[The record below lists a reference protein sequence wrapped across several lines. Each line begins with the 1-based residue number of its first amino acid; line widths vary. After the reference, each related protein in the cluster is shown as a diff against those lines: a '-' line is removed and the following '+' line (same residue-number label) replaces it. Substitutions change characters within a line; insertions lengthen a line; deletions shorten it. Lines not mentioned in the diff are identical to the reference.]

1 MYRMKPAGAA
11 LDYPIT
17 WEMAEG
23 DSIATSTWTAEAIGL
38 PCAGDLE
45 VKSGSQIIEGD
56 TTACLLTGGVPGR
69 RYRVTNTVTLASGR
83 VDERSQLFRIGEVEV
98 QA

>member
-1 MYRMKPAGAA
+1 MYRMKPAGAD

-17 WEMAEG
+17 WDLAEG
-23 DSIATSTWTAEAIGL
+23 DSIASSAWAVAPIGT
-38 PCAGDLE
+38 PA
-45 VKSGSQIIEGD
+45 EGD
-56 TTACLLTGGVPGR
+56 MQVKAGSPLIDGATTACLLTGGVYGC

-83 VDERSQLFRIGEVEV
+83 KDERSMLFRIGHMEV